1 MGWFEREGS
10 MSAMIGHDSDG
21 RSQYTAGT
29 DGLPGSEQVYQQ
41 LRDMILWGEL
51 PTQTCLVEEHLA
63 ERFGVSR
70 TVVRDALQRL
80 ASETLVCSDPV
91 RGLVVHEPDSPEV
104 CDMYLVREE
113 LESLAARLAAQRITP
128 GEIRQLHAA
137 HDSMREGLD
146 AGQVDDVISANLIF
160 HGLIYRSARNGALF
174 GMANDMTDLV
184 RRFSADSF
192 ADAQRSAVVLTE
204 HGAIMAAIERHD
216 GDAAADASSQ
226 HMQATS
232 AHIREIRGRSRL
244 SPHAARYG
252 HAAPTLNGT
261 AQIY

>member
-1 MGWFEREGS
+1 MGGFEREGS
-10 MSAMIGHDSDG
+10 TSAMVGHDSDG
-21 RSQYTAGT
+21 RSQYVDGTA
-29 DGLPGSEQVYQQ
+29 DSPGSEQVYQQ

-51 PTQTCLVEEHLA
+51 PMQTCLVEEHLA

-70 TVVRDALQRL
+70 TAVRGALQRL
-80 ASETLVCSDPV
+80 ASEALVCCDLV
-91 RGLVVHEPDSPEV
+91 RGFVVHEPDPPEV

-146 AGQVDDVISANLIF
+146 VGHVDHVISANLIF
-160 HGLIYRSARNGALF
+160 HSLIYRSARNGALF

-184 RRFSADSF
+184 RRFNAESF
-192 ADAQRSAVVLTE
+192 ADALRSAVVLME

-216 GDAAADASSQ
+216 GDAAAHASSR

-232 AHIREIRGRSRL
+232 AHIREVLVGASSLRTRPVAGIRLR
-244 SPHAARYG
+244 P
-252 HAAPTLNGT
+252 
-261 AQIY
+261 